1 MEIRLECSPPS
12 THTTMSQPT
21 IVIIPGSFCVVSFY
35 DAVIAGLRAA
45 GYPVHGVELETVGRR
60 DKAPTMYDD
69 ATAVASVVSRL
80 ADEGKDVVLVPHS
93 YGGLVACEASKGL
106 AKSVRER
113 EGKSGGIVRI
123 VFTTAVVGAEGQSLN
138 DVFGD
143 GAAGLDFLR
152 VEGDYMAMEPVG
164 SAAVN
169 FSDLPAEEGIAWAS
183 KMPNH
188 ATASFTDKLTYA
200 AYKDIPVSYLFC
212 EEDRCIPPKLQNEI
226 IARMEAEM
234 AGRKV
239 DRHSLKTSHC
249 PMASQPG
256 KLVAVIREAIKDTV

>member
-1 MEIRLECSPPS
+1 
-12 THTTMSQPT
+12 MSKPA
-21 IVIIPGSFCVVSFY
+21 IVIIPGSFCLVSFT
-35 DAVIAGLRAA
+35 IP
-45 GYPVHGVELETVGRR
+45 YPVHGVELETVGRR

-69 ATAVASVVSRL
+69 AAAVASVVSRL
-80 ADEGKDVVLVPHS
+80 TDGGKDVVLVPHS

-106 AKSVRER
+106 AKTVRER
-113 EGKSGGIVRI
+113 EGKLGGIVRI

-143 GAAGLDFLR
+143 DAAGLDFLR
-152 VEGDYMAMEPVG
+152 VEGEYMAMEPVG

-188 ATASFTDKLTYA
+188 ATASFADKLTYA
-200 AYKDIPVSYLFC
+200 AYSYLFC
-212 EEDRCIPPKLQNEI
+212 EEDKCIPPKLQNKI
-226 IARMEAEM
+226 IAKMEAEM
-234 AGRKV
+234 GGRKV
-239 DRHSLKTSHC
+239 ARHSLKTSHC

-256 KLVAVIREAIKDTV
+256 KLVAVIKEAIDDKA